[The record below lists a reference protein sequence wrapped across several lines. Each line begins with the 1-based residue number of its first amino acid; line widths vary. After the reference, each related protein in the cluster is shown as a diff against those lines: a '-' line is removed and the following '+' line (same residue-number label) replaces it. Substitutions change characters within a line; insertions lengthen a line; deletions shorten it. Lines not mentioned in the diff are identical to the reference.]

1 MVGEIDKTKT
11 HILDRPHKDV
21 FNAQKTKMPLEI
33 MCKKICNIITR
44 MFNGHETT
52 NGGKEK

>member
-1 MVGEIDKTKT
+1 MVGKIDKTKT

-33 MCKKICNIITR
+33 MCKKIYNLITKT
-44 MFNGHETT
+44 FKGHAVP
-52 NGGKEK
+52 